1 MIYELISQLVLARA
15 LHPEQEEH
23 GDDGEEG
30 PHGVRHD
37 ELQRVVVRDQQDVQH
52 RRRRKV
58 TRQLDKYDHSS
69 QVWWIR
75 VRIRITFLLFVG

>member
-1 MIYELISQLVLARA
+1 MLLARA
-15 LHPEQEEH
+15 LHPEEEEH

-52 RRRRKV
+52 RRRREV
-58 TRQLDKYDHSS
+58 PRQLDLFKSSLFGGSESGFESHFYD
-69 QVWWIR
+69 
-75 VRIRITFLLFVG
+75 LLARQSNKLKL